1 MSGFQIEGKTDAW
14 ISQVRRVNFLF
25 SVDRESWE
33 VKAASEVDFENFEK
47 SGDFITWFI
56 TCSEKL
62 SGSRTLDICLIED
75 HEKRIYYDNDKK

>member
-1 MSGFQIEGKTDAW
+1 MTTFWCWFYVFSTK
-14 ISQVRRVNFLF
+14 FLF
-25 SVDRESWE
+25 SVDKKSWE
-33 VKAASEVDFENFEK
+33 VKAASEDDFEKFEK

-62 SGSRTLDICLIED
+62 SGSKTLDICLIED

>member
-1 MSGFQIEGKTDAW
+1 MSI
-14 ISQVRRVNFLF
+14 NFLF

-33 VKAASEVDFENFEK
+33 VKAISEVDFENFEK

-62 SGSRTLDICLIED
+62 SGSKTLDICLIED